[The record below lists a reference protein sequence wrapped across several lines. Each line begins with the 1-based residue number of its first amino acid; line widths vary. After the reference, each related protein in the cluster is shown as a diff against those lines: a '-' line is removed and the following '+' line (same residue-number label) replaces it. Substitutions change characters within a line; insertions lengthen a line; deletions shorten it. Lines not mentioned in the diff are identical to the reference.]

1 MTTKTKER
9 KPEIRRGGSAGE
21 LAGRA
26 ETPGTLASPFEE
38 MEKLFDS
45 FFPAAWL
52 RPRQWDWPALGEMAM
67 PFAGR
72 MPRVDVIDRDTE
84 VLVRAE
90 LPGVEKD
97 DLDISLT
104 DDSVTLKASTCHEKQ
119 EEKGDYQ
126 RCEISR
132 GSFARSLSLPAGVDV
147 DGAKATFRDGLLELT
162 LPKRDKPSKRRVKI
176 E

>member
-1 MTTKTKER
+1 MTTKT
-9 KPEIRRGGSAGE
+9 
-21 LAGRA
+21 A
-26 ETPGTLASPFEE
+26 ETLEPKIRHEKKGVARKAQPQDQLPSPFEE

-45 FFPAAWL
+45 FFPRSWM
-52 RPRQWDWPALGEMAM
+52 RPGHWDWPAIGEMAM

-90 LPGVEKD
+90 LPGVEKE
-97 DLDISLT
+97 DLDVTVT
-104 DDSVTLKASTCHEKQ
+104 DEAVTIKASTRQEKQ
-119 EEKGDYQ
+119 EEKGDYH

-147 DGAKATFRDGLLELT
+147 DGCKATFRDGLLELT
-162 LPKRDKPSKRRVKI
+162 LPKLAKPSKRRVRV

>member
-1 MTTKTKER
+1 MTTK
-9 KPEIRRGGSAGE
+9 S
-21 LAGRA
+21 A
-26 ETPGTLASPFEE
+26 ETLEPKIRHGNKQVTRKAEPQDHLPSPFDE

-45 FFPAAWL
+45 FFPRSWM
-52 RPRQWDWPALGEMAM
+52 RPGHWDWPAIGEMAM

-97 DLDISLT
+97 DLDVTVT
-104 DDSVTLKASTCHEKQ
+104 DDAVTIKASTRHEKQ
-119 EEKGDYQ
+119 DEKGDYH

-132 GSFARSLSLPAGVDV
+132 GSFSRVVTLPADV
-147 DGAKATFRDGLLELT
+147 DAEKASSKFRDGVLELT
-162 LPKRDKPSKRRVKI
+162 LPKVKAAKRRTIKV

>member
-1 MTTKTKER
+1 MTTK
-9 KPEIRRGGSAGE
+9 S
-21 LAGRA
+21 A
-26 ETPGTLASPFEE
+26 ETLEPKIRHGKTQVSRKAEPQDHLPSPFEE

-45 FFPAAWL
+45 FFPRSWM
-52 RPRQWDWPALGEMAM
+52 RPGHWDWPAIGEMAM

-97 DLDISLT
+97 DLDVTMT
-104 DDSVTLKASTCHEKQ
+104 DDAVIIKATTRHEKQ
-119 EEKGDYQ
+119 DEKGDYH
-126 RCEISR
+126 RCEIAR
-132 GSFARSLSLPAGVDV
+132 GSFTRSLSLPAGVDV
-147 DGAKATFRDGLLELT
+147 DGSKATFRDGLLELT
-162 LPKRDKPSKRRVKI
+162 LPKLGKPSKRRVKV